1 MTFLGS
7 TLSTLARHMVLHARR
22 VDCCLQLADSR
33 SRLPDCRL
41 HLPDH
46 RARLADSC
54 SRLVEVGSRLVES
67 AFANGGMCRRMQRQA
82 RPMLLQSS
90 LSDPK
95 AARRNEK
102 VHHLRS
108 ERVCTG
114 EARKWT
120 TARVMSYEPKGS
132 RWSHVAVVQQPSRDG
147 CCWLEEARTNKQVK
161 DLSRP
166 DQSRGPRLCR
176 FVVQPPVA

>member
-22 VDCCLQLADSR
+22 VDCCLRLADSR

-120 TARVMSYEPKGS
+120 TARVMSGEPKRS

-147 CCWLEEARTNKQVK
+147 CCGLEEARTNKQASQRPFAPRSK
-161 DLSRP
+161 PRPKTLS
-166 DQSRGPRLCR
+166 
-176 FVVQPPVA
+176 F

>member
-7 TLSTLARHMVLHARR
+7 TLSTLTRHMVLHARR
-22 VDCCLQLADSR
+22 VDC
-33 SRLPDCRL
+33 RL
-41 HLPDH
+41 HLLDH

-54 SRLVEVGSRLVES
+54 SRLVES

-120 TARVMSYEPKGS
+120 TARVMSGEPKRS

-147 CCWLEEARTNKQVK
+147 CCGLEEARTNKQASQRPFAPRSK
-161 DLSRP
+161 PRPKTLS
-166 DQSRGPRLCR
+166 
-176 FVVQPPVA
+176 F